1 MAHTLTE
8 TGNINRS
15 SEVQSNFCMSSE
27 WQKMVVA
34 TSIHTFPGSLSNNG
48 RLQYQLPKHK
58 ICRWFWFG
66 EKKGGK
72 KKYKGMQNRSR
83 STMSSGAS
91 CAVNGCNYS
100 QRNLNNL
107 LPMQCF
113 NRMPLLRKECWLHKM
128 WSNADTKRE
137 QLSAWQKNLS
147 TEKLTCLFL
156 SFLWQKVDRRKYNVP
171 EHLCF
176 TCPMSPIQRD
186 HKPCQKY

>member
-1 MAHTLTE
+1 MGGCSTSYQ
-8 TGNINRS
+8 NIKYVGYS
-15 SEVQSNFCMSSE
+15 GLE
-27 WQKMVVA
+27 K
-34 TSIHTFPGSLSNNG
+34 
-48 RLQYQLPKHK
+48 KK
-58 ICRWFWFG
+58 G
-66 EKKGGK
+66 EKK
-72 KKYKGMQNRSR
+72 
-83 STMSSGAS
+83 STKVCRIDLDLPWVAGAS
-91 CAVNGCNYS
+91 CAVNGCSYS

-137 QLSAWQKNLS
+137 QLSAWQKILS